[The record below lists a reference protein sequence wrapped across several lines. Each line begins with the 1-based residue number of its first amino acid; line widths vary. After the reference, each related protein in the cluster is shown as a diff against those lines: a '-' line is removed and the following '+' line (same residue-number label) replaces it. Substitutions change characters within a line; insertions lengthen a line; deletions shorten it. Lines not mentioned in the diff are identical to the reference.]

1 MKNQTATAP
10 WNDNQVVYVTQHE
23 QHVSDNEHE
32 HEQDAELVRAVI
44 RAIQRSP
51 RLRASLV
58 IALESKV

>member
-23 QHVSDNEHE
+23 QHVPDDE
-32 HEQDAELVRAVI
+32 HEQDAEIVRAVI

-51 RLRASLV
+51 RLHAELRL
-58 IALESKV
+58 ALEHII

>member
-10 WNDNQVVYVTQHE
+10 WNDNQVVYVTHHE
-23 QHVSDNEHE
+23 QHAPDDE

-51 RLRASLV
+51 RLHAELRL
-58 IALESKV
+58 ALEHSI